1 MQNRLQ
7 SISFMLKFDVT
18 VKEAR
23 EKLIAMKNIL
33 ESLKCMHII
42 VLGEFRRLL

>member
-7 SISFMLKFDVT
+7 SISFMLKFGVT
-18 VKEAR
+18 QKEAR

-33 ESLKCMHII
+33 KFEMHAYYC
-42 VLGEFRRLL
+42 LGKI